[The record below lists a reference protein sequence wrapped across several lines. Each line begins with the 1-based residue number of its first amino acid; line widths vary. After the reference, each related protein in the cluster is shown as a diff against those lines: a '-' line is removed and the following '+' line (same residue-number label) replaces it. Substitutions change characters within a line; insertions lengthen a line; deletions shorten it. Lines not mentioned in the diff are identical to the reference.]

1 MLDGDVM
8 LNAAGLH
15 AWREAQGV
23 NAPACR
29 AAAALGLLLLAACA
43 SPPPRD
49 HPPGTGRP
57 APVSAATREAA
68 PLVTPAQ
75 NDAAANASFDWHP
88 LVVAPFGTLLKD
100 SPIRLHEVLLF
111 HDERHG
117 PTEIESK
124 DCYAVEGTP
133 PTFVGQAPDEYLM
146 CFEHDRLDRIDAS
159 VRLAADDAALIFGR
173 ACALWLGNAQPLTKA
188 DDACEG
194 RDGDIAF
201 SARLAA
207 VPGENTAELLMTLS
221 DAAKSDAAKTE
232 AEPEPATPRDP
243 GSPPSAAP

>member
-1 MLDGDVM
+1 M
-8 LNAAGLH
+8 
-15 AWREAQGV
+15 
-23 NAPACR
+23 
-29 AAAALGLLLLAACA
+29 LAACA
-43 SPPPRD
+43 SPPPKD
-49 HPPGTGRP
+49 HPP
-57 APVSAATREAA
+57 EAG
-68 PLVTPAQ
+68 PAQ

-88 LVVAPFGTLLKD
+88 LVVAPFGTRLVD

-111 HDERHG
+111 REQSHE
-117 PTEIESK
+117 PAEIESK
-124 DCYAVEGTP
+124 DCYAVDGTP
-133 PTFVGQAPDEYLM
+133 PTFVGQAPDQYLM

-159 VRLAADDAALIFGR
+159 VRFAADDAARIFGR

-201 SARLAA
+201 RARLAP

-221 DAAKSDAAKTE
+221 DAAKSDA
-232 AEPEPATPRDP
+232 EPEPAAPRDP

>member
-1 MLDGDVM
+1 M
-8 LNAAGLH
+8 
-15 AWREAQGV
+15 
-23 NAPACR
+23 R
-29 AAAALGLLLLAACA
+29 AA
-43 SPPPRD
+43 
-49 HPPGTGRP
+49 T
-57 APVSAATREAA
+57 
-68 PLVTPAQ
+68 PLVTPVQ

-88 LVVAPFGTLLKD
+88 LVVAPFGTKLVD
-100 SPIRLHEVLLF
+100 SPMRLHEVLLF
-111 HDERHG
+111 REQSHE
-117 PTEIESK
+117 PAEIESK
-124 DCYAVEGTP
+124 DCYAVDGTA
-133 PTFVGQAPDEYLM
+133 PTFIGQAPDEYLM

-159 VRLAADDAALIFGR
+159 VRFAAEDAARIFGR
-173 ACALWLGNAQPLTKA
+173 ACALWLENAQPLTRA

-221 DAAKSDAAKTE
+221 DAAKRD